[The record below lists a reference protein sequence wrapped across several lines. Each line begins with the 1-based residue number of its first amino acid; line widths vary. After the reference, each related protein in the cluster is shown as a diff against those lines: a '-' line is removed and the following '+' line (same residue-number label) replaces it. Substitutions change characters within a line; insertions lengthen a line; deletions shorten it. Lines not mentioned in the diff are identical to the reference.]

1 MNVCRYSNTKSQ
13 QAYIESMQILV
24 NREKR
29 KLYSLRIIANYI
41 FIGMIIVLLPIETRV
56 HVICMEYVLKIFY
69 ILKCSVQFRQI

>member
-29 KLYSLRIIANYI
+29 KLYDYI

-69 ILKCSVQFRQI
+69 ILKCSVQFRQMI